1 MKHVA
6 VVAVA
11 MECIAAAAQIDQ
23 SYSPGGANVHT
34 YIWFLG
40 PHGFTTERYL
50 DLFRLI
56 CKANLFSD
64 PQILRFTIFL
74 SWPDT
79 PQKCL
84 DFFRGGIWT
93 PQIQDSLGR
102 LDSAPNGN
110 SIGSAVFV
118 GLQLT
123 RDCVRHPHRPRCE
136 RYVQE
141 GTALLA

>member
-40 PHGFTTERYL
+40 PHGFTTEKYL

-64 PQILRFTIFL
+64 PQILRFRIFL

-84 DFFRGGIWT
+84 NFFPGGSGPLKYKIHWAVSIL
-93 PQIQDSLGR
+93 PQT
-102 LDSAPNGN
+102 A
-110 SIGSAVFV
+110 
-118 GLQLT
+118 T
-123 RDCVRHPHRPRCE
+123 RS
-136 RYVQE
+136 VQPFS
-141 GTALLA
+141 